1 MPIVTFLRGVE
12 GNLRRRREGLHLP
25 AQRVRRRL
33 VVGALL
39 VAATGHVP
47 KKGRLA
53 LMLQLAFATLLV
65 PLRCRVTS
73 RQPFDR
79 LRRRVLHRRA

>member
-1 MPIVTFLRGVE
+1 
-12 GNLRRRREGLHLP
+12 
-25 AQRVRRRL
+25 

-53 LMLQLAFATLLV
+53 LMLQLAFATLLGGLCAV
-65 PLRCRVTS
+65 ALLPG
-73 RQPFDR
+73 QAF
-79 LRRRVLHRRA
+79 